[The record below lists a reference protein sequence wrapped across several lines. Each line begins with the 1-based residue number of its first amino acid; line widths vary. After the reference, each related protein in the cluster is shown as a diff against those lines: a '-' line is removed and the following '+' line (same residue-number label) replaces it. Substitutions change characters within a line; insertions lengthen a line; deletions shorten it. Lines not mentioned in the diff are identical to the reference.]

1 MTINNPELDKE
12 PSKQSTEKTTTLFKW
27 RIIEVIE
34 KDIDWRKFEIAR
46 RSPWVRIIIRDWNNI
61 LLTKEYRHEH
71 NGYDYRL
78 PGGKV
83 FDTLEEFNEKI
94 KDNENIN
101 TYAEKAAITECK
113 QETWLIPVELKY
125 ITTSKAGATIERDLY
140 YFLVNSF
147 ENNEWWQELE
157 DGENITTERKSLEE
171 VKKLCIDWSIKE
183 DRSVWILLKYILV
196 Q

>member
-1 MTINNPELDKE
+1 MTLNNPELDKKN
-12 PSKQSTEKTTTLFKW
+12 PKQLIEKTKTLFKW

-46 RSPWVRIIIRDWNNI
+46 RSPWIRLIIRDWNKI

-71 NGYDYRL
+71 DGYDYRL

-94 KDNENIN
+94 NDNENIN
-101 TYAEKAAITECK
+101 IYAEKAARNECK
-113 QETWLIPVELKY
+113 QETWLIPKGIEH
-125 ITTSKAGATIERDLY
+125 ITTSKAGATIERDLH

-157 DGENITTERKSLEE
+157 DGEKITTEWMSLEE
-171 VKKLCIDWSIKE
+171 AKQLCLDWSIKE
-183 DRSVWILLKYILV
+183 DRSVWILLKHILT

>member
-1 MTINNPELDKE
+1 MTLNNPELDKNN
-12 PSKQSTEKTTTLFKW
+12 PKQLIEKTKTLFKW

-46 RSPWVRIIIRDWNNI
+46 RSPWVRLIIRDWNKI

-71 NGYDYRL
+71 DGYDYRL

-94 KDNENIN
+94 KANENIN
-101 TYAEKAAITECK
+101 IYAEKAARNECK
-113 QETWLIPVELKY
+113 QETWLIPKE
-125 ITTSKAGATIERDLY
+125 IEHIAISKAGATIERDLH
-140 YFLVNSF
+140 YFLVNDF
-147 ENNEWWQELE
+147 ENNELWQELE
-157 DGENITTERKSLEE
+157 DGEKITTEWKSLEE
-171 VKKLCIDWSIKE
+171 AKQLCLDWSIKE
-183 DRSVWILLKYILV
+183 DRSVWILLRHILT